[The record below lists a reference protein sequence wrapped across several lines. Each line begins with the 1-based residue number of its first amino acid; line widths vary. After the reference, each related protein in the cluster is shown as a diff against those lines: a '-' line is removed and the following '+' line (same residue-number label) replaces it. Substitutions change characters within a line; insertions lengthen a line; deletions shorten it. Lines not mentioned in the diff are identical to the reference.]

1 MCEAIERS
9 LRWLWIVEFIE
20 VSGWLLQAKSI
31 LLTDLNE
38 VTPPEVERKGEVV
51 MKEREQEEGER
62 DSHAIHGITIIIL
75 SVAERGGGGRAMAS
89 SVTTK

>member
-1 MCEAIERS
+1 VCEAIERS

-38 VTPPEVERKGEVV
+38 ETPPEVERKG
-51 MKEREQEEGER
+51 
-62 DSHAIHGITIIIL
+62 
-75 SVAERGGGGRAMAS
+75 
-89 SVTTK
+89 